1 MHLKVWRFVGFT
13 SSVVGLLCY
22 AFSSSFIHLFGNWN
36 LLKIFLYTTFSFIIC
51 LMILFSRT
59 WEHSRSHRFKAH
71 SAFLVLTIT
80 SVYSFFSDKIMNG
93 KPDAYSMISSAAFA
107 LMSLSLS
114 RQIQCG
120 FEVDLMSFY
129 LGCLILQLMKINILL
144 AIVGVCYSY
153 SLIILRSSFSS
164 LNVPHETQC
173 LAPEE
178 QGVVIQVDLHQQEN
192 TDNGFIL
199 QHFYSSLEPLL
210 RQFQTC
216 MKELEQN
223 NSNIAMMLIEKVKGN
238 YKLVATD
245 HNFITDALP
254 HETIN
259 NLQKSAKLMVDAG
272 FEKVCFKV
280 YINYRKKWLEDLLI
294 NKLLRLGKMGFQDYV
309 IGRWIKTSEV
319 ALRVLFPSERRLYN
333 CVFSNPMFASSD
345 LYFSELCRGAIIEL
359 LNFADSFANRSPTA
373 WRLFKIINLFETLC
387 DLIPEFESLFLD
399 SLVNEAI
406 KIKNRLGEI
415 SRDIFMEFGNMIFL
429 TRDAEFDCATD
440 GGVHPMTTAAIGY
453 IMGAFWSRQNLEQIL
468 QQYPLVVGD

>member
-1 MHLKVWRFVGFT
+1 
-13 SSVVGLLCY
+13 
-22 AFSSSFIHLFGNWN
+22 
-36 LLKIFLYTTFSFIIC
+36 
-51 LMILFSRT
+51 
-59 WEHSRSHRFKAH
+59 
-71 SAFLVLTIT
+71 
-80 SVYSFFSDKIMNG
+80 MNG

-153 SLIILRSSFSS
+153 CLIILRSSFSS

-192 TDNGFIL
+192 TDN
-199 QHFYSSLEPLL
+199 
-210 RQFQTC
+210 
-216 MKELEQN
+216 
-223 NSNIAMMLIEKVKGN
+223 EKVKGN

-309 IGRWIKTSEV
+309 IGRWVKTSEV
-319 ALRVLFPSERRLYN
+319 SLRVLFPSERRLYN
-333 CVFSNPMFASSD
+333 CVFSNPMSASSD
-345 LYFSELCRGAIIEL
+345 LYFSELCCGAIIEL
-359 LNFADSFANRSPTA
+359 LNFADSFANRSPSA

-387 DLIPEFESLFLD
+387 DLIPEFKSLFLD

-453 IMGAFWSRQNLEQIL
+453 IVGAFWSRQNLEQIL
-468 QQYPLVVGD
+468 QQYPLVVGDGAGTSLFYSQMELIMEQFERKLEAKSQIYGDPALRYFFHDEQFKSR